1 MNILDLKLSICSR
14 HYKKILKF
22 LRVRGATSRLIGGC
36 VRDAILGKDH
46 YDIDIATTL
55 LPEQVINILQEANIK
70 VVPTGIKFGTV
81 SAFFQEEKFEITT
94 LRKDLGSD
102 GRRPQAV
109 FFSESFEEDA
119 ARRDFTINALSYC
132 PFEHKIYDYFT
143 GIEDLKNLKV
153 KFIGDPEDRIKEDFL
168 RILRF
173 FRFSCYY
180 ALHLDPKGLEASIK
194 LKDHLKTLSK
204 ERIKQEMDKLIA
216 SDNSMKILQQ
226 MADNGVLQV
235 IFPIEHFDFQI
246 FANAIEYAKN
256 IKIKLEELTRYA
268 LLFIQA
274 NNIVPEDLISLK
286 FSKKEVIGIFK
297 IINTLYTLLPASPS
311 NHLFQLKKI
320 WLRESNYLQHIVAA
334 LACNKLNLELAQEF
348 IAKYNMIKKPRFPI
362 TGHDLMKIS
371 HTNKTIGRDMQLLN
385 NIWIESNFSLN
396 KKQLLMKLKNGN

>member
-1 MNILDLKLSICSR
+1 MNILDQKLSICSR

-81 SAFFQEEKFEITT
+81 SALFQEEKFEITT

-180 ALHLDPKGLEASIK
+180 AQHLDQRGLEASIK

-235 IFPIEHFDFQI
+235 IFPLETMRCSKF
-246 FANAIEYAKN
+246 NAY
-256 IKIKLEELTRYA
+256 
-268 LLFIQA
+268 
-274 NNIVPEDLISLK
+274 
-286 FSKKEVIGIFK
+286 
-297 IINTLYTLLPASPS
+297 
-311 NHLFQLKKI
+311 
-320 WLRESNYLQHIVAA
+320 
-334 LACNKLNLELAQEF
+334 
-348 IAKYNMIKKPRFPI
+348 
-362 TGHDLMKIS
+362 
-371 HTNKTIGRDMQLLN
+371 
-385 NIWIESNFSLN
+385 
-396 KKQLLMKLKNGN
+396 